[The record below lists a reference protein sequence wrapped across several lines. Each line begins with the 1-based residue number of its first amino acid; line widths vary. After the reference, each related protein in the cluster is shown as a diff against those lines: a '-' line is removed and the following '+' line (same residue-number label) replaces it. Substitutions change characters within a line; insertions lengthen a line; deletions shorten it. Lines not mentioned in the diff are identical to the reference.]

1 MTIKRILVPTDFS
14 AHADAALRYA
24 IALATP
30 LGATVGLLHVIEDPL
45 AAGMWASELYSA
57 EIAGLQ
63 INLAKDAEERL
74 SLTVA
79 EIGSPVISDREVR
92 VGRAA
97 PTIVEAAAESKADLI
112 VMGTAGR
119 TGLAHVVMGSVAERV
134 VRTAPCAVLT
144 VREPVEKVPAVEA
157 VPAAIEKPAVTVV

>member
-14 AHADAALRYA
+14 THADAALRYA

-74 SLTVA
+74 SRTVA
-79 EIGSPVISDREVR
+79 EIASSVVTDREVR
-92 VGRAA
+92 TGRAA
-97 PTIVEAAAESKADLI
+97 ATITEAAAESKADLI

-119 TGLAHVVMGSVAERV
+119 TGLAHVLMGSVAERV
-134 VRTAPCAVLT
+134 VRTAPCPVLT
-144 VREPVEKVPAVEA
+144 VRAATEA
-157 VPAAIEKPAVTVV
+157 AAAPHEASTVVVV